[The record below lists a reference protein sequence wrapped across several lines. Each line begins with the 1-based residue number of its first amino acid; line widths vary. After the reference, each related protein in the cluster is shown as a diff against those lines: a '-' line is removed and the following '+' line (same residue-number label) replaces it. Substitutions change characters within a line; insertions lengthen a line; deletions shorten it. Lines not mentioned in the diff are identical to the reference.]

1 MIKLKNIL
9 TEESAMKAIINAKKG
24 AKASGGGYSSWTKIG
39 NNSWK
44 NKKTGR
50 LSHNAGLYDKIGEF
64 SDFVIEG
71 KLTEAKPKPLVSK
84 KDIKDI
90 EKSGNI
96 DIAYKKAMALLKSL
110 SEGNVNEYG
119 GAEFSKITALQ
130 NFLTIDLDKFEKGL
144 KDSKHKAIYKKAR
157 KQFMGTVSAVAFEHS
172 KLHEGKLT
180 EDAVASFTKELN
192 GERIKAKVYTA
203 TGDGKTIEAQF
214 TNKKWEDGV
223 PVTKN
228 LTRGGYK
235 SLKTPRG
242 KFKVIETDKFFYY
255 EINNGWAAVSRKRYT
270 TPPFEY

>member
-50 LSHNAGLYDKIGEF
+50 LSHNAGLYDRIGEF

-71 KLTEAKPKPLVSK
+71 K
-84 KDIKDI
+84 
-90 EKSGNI
+90 
-96 DIAYKKAMALLKSL
+96 
-110 SEGNVNEYG
+110 VNEYG
-119 GAEFSKITALQ
+119 GSEFSKITSLQ
-130 NFLTIDLDKFEKGL
+130 NYLTIDLDKFEKGL

-157 KQFMGTVSAVAFEHS
+157 KQFMRTVSAVAFEHS

-203 TGDGKTIEAQF
+203 TGDGKTVEAQF